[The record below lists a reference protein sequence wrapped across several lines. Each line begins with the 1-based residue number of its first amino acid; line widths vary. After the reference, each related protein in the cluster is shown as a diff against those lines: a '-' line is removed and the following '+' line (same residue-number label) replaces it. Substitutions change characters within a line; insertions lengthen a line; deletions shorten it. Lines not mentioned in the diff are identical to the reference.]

1 MGWVLW
7 NFRERFYDSIEAR
20 RELNIFS
27 FFKKKRC
34 QKKSTRLLYFCQKS
48 REKAKI
54 YPSSA
59 FLTSWQFFLD
69 LFDCWVIGV
78 HLQAPIAYKWSKH
91 GRILTLGFFFAFL
104 ALLSHRLCFFSC
116 YFLIWL
122 HSLSISD
129 RMSLLFTTYTHLLCA
144 LFLDDVDDFISIIS
158 S

>member
-1 MGWVLW
+1 MCRKVLLIEFKKTFSLTLAQFGGNEECRMGWVLW

-27 FFKKKRC
+27 FFKKKKRC

-91 GRILTLGFFFAFL
+91 GRILTLGFFFRFFGTLISSSLFL
-104 ALLSHRLCFFSC
+104 LLLLP
-116 YFLIWL
+116 YLT
-122 HSLSISD
+122 SLSFHI
-129 RMSLLFTTYTHLLCA
+129 R
-144 LFLDDVDDFISIIS
+144 
-158 S
+158 